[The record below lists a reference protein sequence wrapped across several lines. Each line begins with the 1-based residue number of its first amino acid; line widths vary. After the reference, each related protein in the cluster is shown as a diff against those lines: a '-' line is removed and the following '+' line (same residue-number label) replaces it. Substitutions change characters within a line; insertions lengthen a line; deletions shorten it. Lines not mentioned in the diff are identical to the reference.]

1 MTKINKEDILE
12 ALYEEIIEEMAEKIA
27 NDMIYKAVTI
37 YEGIKNGDYKLLDR
51 EGGEV
56 SI

>member
-27 NDMIYKAVTI
+27 NDLALSCQS
-37 YEGIKNGDYKLLDR
+37 GFP
-51 EGGEV
+51 
-56 SI
+56 S